1 MQYMILNYEAPED
14 FARRGDPAEAPAYF
28 AGWMA
33 YAKAIS
39 EVSPRGGAPLQGSA
53 TATTVRLRDGQRL
66 VQDGPYADTREQ
78 LGGFWIIDVPDLDA
92 ALAWAVRSPGAVR
105 GAIEIRPLMPMP
117 AGM

>member
-1 MQYMILNYEAPED
+1 MQYVVLIYEAPEE
-14 FARRGDPAEAPAYF
+14 FARRESPEAQAYF

-33 YAKAIS
+33 YAQAIG
-39 EVSPRGGAPLQGSA
+39 PHARGGAPLLPGA

-92 ALAWAVRSPGAVR
+92 ALEWAARCPAAGTGAV
-105 GAIEIRPLMPMP
+105 EIRPVMPMP